1 MAKFFPGRLTF
12 ITPLLILSNQSTLV
26 QIKSYNSD
34 LTRMPNVL
42 IVGGN
47 RGIGL
52 SLVKQYA
59 AVGNKVW
66 STCRTAGGDKIE
78 NVTIVPGID
87 TSSDEVIANLKNAG
101 LPDKLDIVIVNA
113 GVGAMDKFE
122 NLPNT
127 EECTRLFNI
136 NAVGPLR
143 VAKAVESRLKEG
155 SKFAAVTSRMG
166 SMADNGS
173 GNFYG
178 YRMSKAALN
187 AAMTSL
193 KHDFKKKSVSVAI
206 LHPGFVQTDMTS
218 GRGDITADQSAEGLI
233 KRVAETNMENTGTF
247 WHQNGEILP
256 W

>member
-1 MAKFFPGRLTF
+1 M
-12 ITPLLILSNQSTLV
+12 S
-26 QIKSYNSD
+26 
-34 LTRMPNVL
+34 NVL
-42 IVGGN
+42 IIGGN

-59 AVGNKVW
+59 ARGDKVW
-66 STCRTAGGDKIE
+66 STCRKPGGETLK
-78 NVTIVPGID
+78 NVTIISGID
-87 TSSDEVIANLKNAG
+87 TASDDVINNLQNAG

-113 GVGAMDKFE
+113 GVVAMDKFE
-122 NLPNT
+122 DIPKT
-127 EECTRLFNI
+127 DEYTRLFNI

-143 VAKAVESRLKEG
+143 VAKALESRLVEG

-166 SMADNGS
+166 SIADNGS

-178 YRMSKAALN
+178 YRMSKTALN

-193 KHDFKKKSVSVAI
+193 KYDFKKKSVSVAI

-233 KRVAETNMENTGTF
+233 KRVDETNLENTGTF
-247 WHQNGEILP
+247 WHQNGETLP